1 MDELLVLLRGAPPIR
16 IRAPANG
23 VAVTDLVEA
32 FDDDRPPWQQK
43 RREQI
48 VRAALELLEDGEYD
62 KIQVRDV
69 AQRSGFALGTI
80 YRYFN
85 SKEHLYAAVMLEW
98 SKSFRAH
105 LRRQP
110 LQGTPPERLKEIVRR
125 VLRAYERRRQFL
137 RLEIVLETSVDED
150 ALAIFQRVGEMN
162 LAGFREALP
171 NVDAR
176 SADLIILS
184 ITSVLQTLLYQY
196 ALGRA
201 ALEHVGDEVSGIIDL
216 MFSSPPA
223 AWATPEPQPQ
233 GHTSSS
239 SRGRG
244 RRGQTDS

>member
-1 MDELLVLLRGAPPIR
+1 MHELLVLLPGAPPLLL
-16 IRAPANG
+16 RAPANG

-32 FDDDRPPWQQK
+32 IDDDRPPWQQK
-43 RREQI
+43 RRQQI

-62 KIQVRDV
+62 RIQVRDV

-137 RLEIVLETSVDED
+137 RLEIVLETSVDKD
-150 ALAIFQRVGEMN
+150 ALAIFQRVGQMN

-171 NVDAR
+171 DVDTR
-176 SADLIILS
+176 SADLIILAV
-184 ITSVLQTLLYQY
+184 TSVLQTLLYQY
-196 ALGRA
+196 ALGRV
-201 ALEHVGDEVSGIIDL
+201 ALDYVGEELSGIIDL
-216 MFSSPPA
+216 MFSPPRS
-223 AWATPEPQPQ
+223 AWGIIEPGPQ
-233 GHTSSS
+233 RNTSSS
-239 SRGRG
+239 RRRG
-244 RRGQTDS
+244 RREQTDS